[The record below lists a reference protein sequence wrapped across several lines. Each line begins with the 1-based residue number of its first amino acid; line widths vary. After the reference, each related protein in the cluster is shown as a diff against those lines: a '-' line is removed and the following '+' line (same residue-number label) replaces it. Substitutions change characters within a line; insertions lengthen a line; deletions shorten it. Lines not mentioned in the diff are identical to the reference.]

1 MSCVV
6 IHHWPEWNR
15 VRSLPAYV
23 VLFVYNTRHRKTTI
37 ILFKILGIERAW
49 KNQGSVGLR
58 PRQIFI
64 TKSRRLANKVEEEY
78 VNLLFS
84 FRNSLD
90 LERIES
96 WNKRKKMN
104 TSDLGD
110 NEDDRGDLPQRFSQ
124 LRDEHFP
131 LFSTTDT
138 VSPTFVSYER
148 KITHVCTLPFY
159 V

>member
-1 MSCVV
+1 MVT
-6 IHHWPEWNR
+6 
-15 VRSLPAYV
+15 
-23 VLFVYNTRHRKTTI
+23 FVYNTCHRKTTI

-49 KNQGSVGLR
+49 KNQGCVGLR

-84 FRNSLD
+84 LCDGSEMPEDVR
-90 LERIES
+90 ERIQR
-96 WNKRKKMN
+96 WKKRKPMN
-104 TSDLGD
+104 TFDLDG
-110 NEDDRGDLPQRFSQ
+110 NEDDRDDLPQRYSQ

-138 VSPTFVSYER
+138 VSTTVVLYER
-148 KITHVCTLPFY
+148 D
-159 V
+159 

>member
-1 MSCVV
+1 
-6 IHHWPEWNR
+6 
-15 VRSLPAYV
+15 
-23 VLFVYNTRHRKTTI
+23 
-37 ILFKILGIERAW
+37 
-49 KNQGSVGLR
+49 
-58 PRQIFI
+58 
-64 TKSRRLANKVEEEY
+64 
-78 VNLLFS
+78 
-84 FRNSLD
+84 
-90 LERIES
+90 
-96 WNKRKKMN
+96 MN

-138 VSPTFVSYER
+138 VSTTFVSYER

>member
-1 MSCVV
+1 VFYVV
-6 IHHWPEWNR
+6 IRHWQEWNR
-15 VRSLPAYV
+15 VRSPLAYV
-23 VLFVYNTRHRKTTI
+23 VMFVYNTRHRKTTI
-37 ILFKILGIERAW
+37 IIFKILGIERAW
-49 KNQGSVGLR
+49 RNQGNVGLR

-84 FRNSLD
+84 LCNGSEMPEDIR
-90 LERIES
+90 ERIQS

-110 NEDDRGDLPQRFSQ
+110 NKDDRGDLPQRYSQ

-138 VSPTFVSYER
+138 VSTTFVSYER
-148 KITHVCTLPFY
+148 EK
-159 V
+159 